1 MATLIHPTAVIH
13 PGADLH
19 PTVQVGAYAV
29 IGGRVKVGPETT
41 IGPHVVL
48 DGWTEIGAR
57 NRIFPSATIGTE
69 PQDLKYDGSE
79 GLVKIGDDNYI
90 REYVTINRPTF
101 ANEVTLVGNG
111 NLLMAYVHI
120 GHNCVI
126 EDQVVISNAVALSGY
141 VHVES
146 RARLSGVFGVHQFV
160 HIGRYAMVGGMSR
173 IVRDVP
179 PYMAVEG
186 NPARVRSL
194 NRVGLKRAGFADAMD
209 GKPYQALKQA
219 FRILYRSGLT
229 LNEALE
235 KLEMLP
241 YDEHVHHLQRFLR
254 LSQQA
259 GRRGPTSGKRAGTP
273 GDDDD

>member
-19 PTVQVGAYAV
+19 PTVQVGPYAV
-29 IGGRVKVGPETT
+29 IGARVKVGPECT

-57 NRIFPSATIGTE
+57 TRIFPSATIGAE

-79 GLVKIGDDNYI
+79 GLVTIGDNNSI

-101 ANEVTLVGNG
+101 ANEKTVIGNG
-111 NLLMAYVHI
+111 NLLMAYVHV

-146 RARLSGVFGVHQFV
+146 KARLSGVFGVHQFV
-160 HIGRYAMVGGMSR
+160 HIGRHAMVGGMSR
-173 IVRDVP
+173 ISRDVP
-179 PYMAVEG
+179 PYTLVEG
-186 NPARVRSL
+186 NPAKVRSL
-194 NRVGLKRAGFADAMD
+194 NLVGLKRAGFVDAT
-209 GKPYQALKQA
+209 GGQTFQALKQA
-219 FRILYRSGLT
+219 FRLIYRSGLT
-229 LNEALE
+229 LNDALD
-235 KLEMLP
+235 KLELLP
-241 YDEHVHHLQRFLR
+241 YDEHVQHLQRFLR
-254 LSQQA
+254 LSQQP
-259 GRRGPTSGKRAGTP
+259 GRRGPIPGRRVGTA

>member
-29 IGGRVKVGPETT
+29 IGERVKVGPDVT

-57 NRIFPSATIGTE
+57 TRIFPSATIGTE

-79 GLVKIGDDNYI
+79 GLVRIGEDNYI

-101 ANEVTLVGNG
+101 ANEATLIGNG

-126 EDQVVISNAVALSGY
+126 GDQVVISNAVALSGH
-141 VHVES
+141 VHIES
-146 RARLSGVFGVHQFV
+146 KARLSGVFGVHQFV
-160 HIGRYAMVGGMSR
+160 HIGQYAFVAGMSR
-173 IVRDVP
+173 IIRDVP
-179 PYMAVEG
+179 PYTLVEG

-194 NRVGLKRAGFADAMD
+194 NRVGLQRAGFGDAT
-209 GKPYQALKQA
+209 GGQTLQALKRA
-219 FRILYRSGLT
+219 FRLLYRSGLT

-235 KLEMLP
+235 KLDMLP
-241 YDEHVHHLQRFLR
+241 YDEHVQHLQRFLR
-254 LSQQA
+254 QSQQP
-259 GRRGPTSGKRAGTP
+259 GRRGPISGRRVGVS
-273 GDDDD
+273 DDDE